1 MAGTSDEDF
10 AAKMLQI
17 RGGKVKAEEA
27 RRISNRTIKLTADD
41 VYATV
46 RDLSVRGC
54 YSAVFD
60 QRQMTEPLKRDL
72 KKQGYRL
79 IEQDYTVTVAWNH

>member
-1 MAGTSDEDF
+1 M
-10 AAKMLQI
+10 
-17 RGGKVKAEEA
+17 RAEEA
-27 RRISNRTIKLTADD
+27 RRIANRTIKVTAED

-54 YSAVFD
+54 YSAIFD
-60 QRQMTEPLKRDL
+60 QRQMTESLKRDL
-72 KKQGYRL
+72 EEQGYRL